1 MRLLFD
7 QNLSRHLADR
17 LADLFP
23 DSLHVSS
30 LGLSSATDLKVWETA
45 RGQGLA
51 LITRDADFN
60 ELQILQGFP
69 PHVIWIRRGN
79 CTTGEIEA
87 LLRQRSMEIRDLP
100 NTGNGLLIIK

>member
-17 LADLFP
+17 LADVFP

-30 LGLSSATDLKVWETA
+30 LGLSSATDLEVWETA
-45 RGQGLA
+45 RDQGLA
-51 LITRDADFN
+51 LITKDADFN

-69 PHVIWIRRGN
+69 PYVDLDSEGELHDRRDRGSPQA
-79 CTTGEIEA
+79 EEH
-87 LLRQRSMEIRDLP
+87 
-100 NTGNGLLIIK
+100 

>member
-7 QNLSRHLADR
+7 QNLSQYLADR

-30 LGLSSATDLKVWETA
+30 LGLSSASDLEVWETA
-45 RGQGLA
+45 RDQGLA
-51 LITRDADFN
+51 LITKDADFN

-69 PHVIWIRRGN
+69 PYVIWIRRGN

-87 LLRQRSMEIRDLP
+87 LLRQRSAEIRDLP
-100 NTGNGLLIIK
+100 NTGNGLLIIR